1 MIWPHFCPTPRP
13 EIAIDPGGLHGRDGR
28 SMSNFSEIIVFE
40 CVPPTPDFSPED
52 PLVGNRLLFGTRIL
66 FFHTWLEHINQ
77 SLYYWLLSPKD
88 PHILALPHGVTHSRP
103 FYARSF
109 VPYRPCFPATTSVHG
124 PLNYVPGSPA
134 LRRRT
139 AHTVTRARVISE

>member
-1 MIWPHFCPTPRP
+1 
-13 EIAIDPGGLHGRDGR
+13 
-28 SMSNFSEIIVFE
+28 MSNFSEIIVFE

-88 PHILALPHGVTHSRP
+88 PHILASLTGSRTLAP
-103 FYARSF
+103 STPAALSRTGRASLQ
-109 VPYRPCFPATTSVHG
+109 PRPCMGPSTTCPARLPCDVG
-124 PLNYVPGSPA
+124 
-134 LRRRT
+134 LR
-139 AHTVTRARVISE
+139 IQ